1 MRTVEA
7 VLTLAADPRASAEV
21 HAITYAKLKAIRQAP
36 NPGSQI
42 EDYVDHRIDQFL
54 KDPAKFI
61 PAAPVQAPPG
71 MPIGDGE
78 D

>member
-1 MRTVEA
+1 
-7 VLTLAADPRASAEV
+7 
-21 HAITYAKLKAIRQAP
+21 LKAIRQAP